1 MGWYPITLPITV
13 FLKIQSYDI
22 AVVFDRSHDF
32 SIKSSTKADKGKFSA
47 RNHFLTPSSLLSEK
61 SVTLTSA
68 SWKSQI
74 ISDLIDGQIQKAVS
88 GSYSNT
94 LLVSG
99 LLATPTDIIREIAI
113 ERQDL
118 ETSHSAINDLITVQ

>member
-1 MGWYPITLPITV
+1 MGWYPVTLPITV

-32 SIKSSTKADKGKFSA
+32 SIKSSTKGDKGKLSA
-47 RNHFLTPSSLLSEK
+47 RNHFLTPSSPLSEK

-74 ISDLIDGQIQKAVS
+74 IRYIIDGQIQRAVQAAIP
-88 GSYSNT
+88 T
-94 LLVSG
+94 LCWFQG
-99 LLATPTDIIREIAI
+99 C
-113 ERQDL
+113 
-118 ETSHSAINDLITVQ
+118 